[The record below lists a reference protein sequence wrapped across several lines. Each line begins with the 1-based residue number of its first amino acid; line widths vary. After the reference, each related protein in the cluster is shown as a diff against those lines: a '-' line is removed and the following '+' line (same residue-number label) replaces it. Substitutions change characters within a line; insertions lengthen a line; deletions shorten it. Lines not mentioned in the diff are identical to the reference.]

1 MRRLVLLTTLMLA
14 CGSDA
19 AAPDAALQIRVPRDR
34 TLLQSIATF
43 SLRAERDSRVLAQEL
58 IPNNGSQLLLDNV
71 PFGQR
76 TVFTLDGITSAGDLV
91 ARGSSCPLDF
101 ELHGDP
107 VSIYFSPVNFFA
119 STPGAPTET
128 RTYPVALSLATGNIL
143 IAGGQGTDG
152 NGVMSAETFAP
163 ATGTF
168 AVSGSPLMTPRVH
181 AEIIEVPSVGA
192 LVVGGQASGQAP
204 GELYDVSSQA
214 FVSLTSPLLTA
225 HHGHQMVSLPDG
237 HILIIGGTTVAGV
250 PGDQVVD
257 VSFPAGVPQFKS
269 ETSLTMPLESHAA
282 AVVVGVPVVFGGTND
297 GMTPLKDILVR
308 IGGQFVVQAQLK
320 FARKAATA
328 TALNDGSVLIV
339 GGYPDMTG
347 ACGAEVF
354 NPVTQESTCVP
365 TSDSRTEHTATLLA
379 DGRVLVTGGLD
390 PMGQPLRS
398 VELFVP
404 GVGFVAERPLGTPR
418 HGHVAVPLCDGTV
431 LVTGGGPAP
440 ATAEIYNPPAR

>member
-1 MRRLVLLTTLMLA
+1 MLA

-19 AAPDAALQIRVPRDR
+19 PAPDVALQIRAPHSP
-34 TLLQSIATF
+34 LLQSIATF
-43 SLRAERDSRVLAQEL
+43 SLRAERDSRVLAQDT
-58 IPNNGSQLLLDNV
+58 IPNNGTQLLLDNV

-107 VSIYFSPVNFFA
+107 ISIYFSPVNFFA
-119 STPGAPTET
+119 PTPGPPTET

-143 IAGGQGTDG
+143 IAGGQGMEG

-181 AEIIEVPSVGA
+181 AEIIEVPGVGA
-192 LVVGGQASGQAP
+192 LVVGGQNSGQAP

-214 FVSLTSPLLTA
+214 FVPVTSPLLTA

-237 HILIIGGTTVAGV
+237 HVLIIGGNTVAGV
-250 PGDQVVD
+250 PGADVVD
-257 VSFPAGVPQFKS
+257 VSFSAGVPVFTTQPA
-269 ETSLTMPLESHAA
+269 LPMPLEEHAA
-282 AVVVGVPVVFGGTND
+282 AVVVGVPVIFGGTHN
-297 GMTPLKDILVR
+297 GTMALRDILVR
-308 IGGQFVVQAQLK
+308 IGGQFLPEAQLTY
-320 FARKAATA
+320 ARKAATA

-339 GGYPDMTG
+339 GIGYLDTTG

-390 PMGQPLRS
+390 PNNQPLSS

-431 LVTGGGPAP
+431 LVTGGGPG
-440 ATAEIYNPPAR
+440 AEIYNPPAR